1 MANIVRMKRSAV
13 ASKVP
18 TTADLALG
26 EIAINTFDGKVY
38 IKKDNGT
45 ASIVE
50 VGTGGSGTGV
60 TDGDKG
66 DITVSGSGVTWTIDN
81 GAVNLATKVSG
92 TLALSNGGTGQ
103 TSAIAAISSLDGW
116 TIYTS
121 GATITLT
128 AASTRNHLLT
138 GSGYQPTFLLPD
150 TATIPLGATYTFVA
164 AQGWN
169 QYVNTSTNVGVIASG
184 AGIALRVTCISNA
197 SNAASAWQAV
207 FVGATSFTGAGAA
220 VLNSSP
226 QLTYPTLRNVFFDTN
241 TAVTAGAATQG
252 SVNLTGLQD
261 FYTITTTAA
270 NPSGVT
276 LPAPGAGRM
285 VMVTNRGTNP
295 VNVYPATGH
304 AIDALANDTP
314 VTLPVGDTLVFYG
327 ATTTKWASNI
337 ANIGTMF
344 QAWDADLDAIAAL
357 AGTSGFLKK
366 TAVNSW
372 ALDTATYLT
381 SLGIGSLTQAWSADL
396 DAIDALAGTTGFL
409 KKTAANTWALDTSTY
424 LTSAVTTINFGT
436 TGLTPAA
443 ATSGAVTVAG
453 TLNLTNG
460 GTGSTT
466 KAGARA
472 NLGITVG
479 TTAPASPATNDL
491 WVDTN

>member
-1 MANIVRMKRSAV
+1 MANTVRMKRSAV

-18 TTADLALG
+18 TTADLQLG
-26 EIAINTFDGKVY
+26 EVAINTWDGKLY
-38 IKKDNGT
+38 IKKDNGA

-50 VGTGGSGTGV
+50 VGTGV

-66 DITVSGSGVTWTIDN
+66 DITVSGSTWTIDN

-92 TLALSNGGTGQ
+92 TLPLVNGGTGQ

-116 TIYTS
+116 TVYSS

-150 TATIPLGATYTFVA
+150 TATIPLGATYTFIA

-169 QYVNTSTNVGVIASG
+169 QYINTSTNLGVTASG
-184 AGIALRVTCISNA
+184 SGIALRVICISNA
-197 SNAASAWQAV
+197 SNAASAWQAS
-207 FVGATSFTGAGAA
+207 FVGATSFSGAGSV

-226 QLTYPTLRNVFFDTN
+226 QLTYPNLRNAFFDTN
-241 TAVTAGAATQG
+241 TGVTAGAAAQG
-252 SVNLTGLQD
+252 SLNLTGLQD

-276 LPAPGAGRM
+276 LPGPGAGRM

-304 AIDALANDTP
+304 AIDSLAVDAPLN
-314 VTLPVGDTLVFYG
+314 LPVSDTLVFYG
-327 ATTTKWASNI
+327 ATATKWASSI
-337 ANIGTMF
+337 ANIGTIF
-344 QAWDADLDAIAAL
+344 QAWQPDLDAIAAL

-366 TAVNSW
+366 T
-372 ALDTATYLT
+372 
-381 SLGIGSLTQAWSADL
+381 
-396 DAIDALAGTTGFL
+396 GT
-409 KKTAANTWALDTSTY
+409 NTWVLDTSAY
-424 LTSAVTTINFGT
+424 LTSAVTTISFGT
-436 TGLTPAA
+436 TGLTPAS
-443 ATSGAVTVAG
+443 ATTGAVTVAG
-453 TLNLTNG
+453 TLALANG

-466 KAGARA
+466 KSGARA
-472 NLGITVG
+472 NLGISVG
-479 TTAPASPATNDL
+479 TTAPVGPAVGDL

>member
-1 MANIVRMKRSAV
+1 MANTFRMKRSAV

-26 EIAINTFDGKVY
+26 EIAINTFDGKLY
-38 IKKDNGT
+38 IKKDNGI

-50 VGTGGSGTGV
+50 VGTGV

-66 DITVSGSGVTWTIDN
+66 DITVSGATWTIDN

-92 TLALSNGGTGQ
+92 ILPLANGGTGQ

-116 TIYTS
+116 TIHSS
-121 GATITLT
+121 GTTITLT

-150 TATIPLGATYTFVA
+150 TATIPLGATYTFIA

-169 QYVNTSTNVGVIASG
+169 QYINTSTNAGITASG
-184 AGIALRVTCISNA
+184 SGIVLRVTCVSNV
-197 SNAASAWQAV
+197 SNAASAWQAS
-207 FVGATSFTGAGAA
+207 FAGATSFSGAGAA
-220 VLNSSP
+220 VLNASP
-226 QLTYPTLRNVFFDTN
+226 QLSYPLLRSPFFDTN
-241 TAVTAGAATQG
+241 TAVAAGAATQG
-252 SVNLTGLQD
+252 SVNLSALQD
-261 FYTITTTAA
+261 FHTITTTAA

-276 LPAPGAGRM
+276 LPSPGAGRM

-304 AIDALANDTP
+304 SIDVLANDTP
-314 VTLPVGDTLVFYG
+314 ISLPVGDTLVFYG
-327 ATTTKWASNI
+327 ATTTRWASNI

-357 AGTSGFLKK
+357 SGTSGLLKK
-366 TAVNSW
+366 TAANSW
-372 ALDTATYLT
+372 TLDTSTYLT

-396 DAIDALAGTTGFL
+396 DAIEALAGTSGL
-409 KKTAANTWALDTSTY
+409 LRKTATNTWALDTSAY
-424 LTSAVTTINFGT
+424 VTSAVTSISFGT
-436 TGLTPAA
+436 TGLTPAS
-443 ATSGAVTVAG
+443 ATGGAVTVAG
-453 TLNLTNG
+453 TLALANG

-466 KAGARA
+466 KAGART
-472 NLGITVG
+472 NLGIAVG
-479 TTAPASPATNDL
+479 TTAPASPAVGDL